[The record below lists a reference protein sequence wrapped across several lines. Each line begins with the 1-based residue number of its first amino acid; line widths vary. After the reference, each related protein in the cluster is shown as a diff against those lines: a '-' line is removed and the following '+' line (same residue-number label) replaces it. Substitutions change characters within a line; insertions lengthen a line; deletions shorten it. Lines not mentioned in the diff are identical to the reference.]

1 MSEAF
6 TEGVPTVAAWLT
18 AHRHLPRLE
27 LELLLCRHLVVPR
40 AGLIAAPDRPLDDAC
55 LAPLTRDVARLA
67 RGEPLAYIT
76 GEREFWDFIVEVT
89 PSVLIPRPETETLVE
104 QALAKLAPG
113 DRALD
118 LGTGSGAIAIALARR
133 GDIQVLAVDASRRAL
148 VVAAANTARLAP
160 SIELRE
166 SDWFAKVPERFQLIT
181 ANPPYVAAGD
191 PHLAA
196 LQYEPREALVSGRD
210 GLDDLGIIIADAVA
224 HLTPGGWLMVE
235 HGYDQADPVAAR
247 FHAAGFDAVRLVKDL
262 GGQPRVTMGRW
273 TEDTHHG

>member
-6 TEGVPTVAAWLT
+6 TEGPTVAEWLA

-27 LELLLCRHLVVPR
+27 LELLLCRHLAVPR
-40 AGLIAAPDRPLDDAC
+40 AGLIAAPDQPLDGAC
-55 LAPLTRDVARLA
+55 LAPLTRDVQRLA
-67 RGEPLAYIT
+67 DGEPLAYIT
-76 GEREFWDFIVEVT
+76 GERGFWDFVVEVT

-104 QALAKLAPG
+104 QALARLAPG

-133 GDIQVLAVDASRRAL
+133 GDVQVLAVDVSRQAL
-148 VVAAANTARLAP
+148 AVAARNTARLAP

-196 LQYEPREALVSGRD
+196 LHYEPREALVSGPH
-210 GLDDLGIIIADAVA
+210 GLDDLAIIIADAPT
-224 HLTPGGWLMVE
+224 HLTVGGWLMVE
-235 HGYDQADPVAAR
+235 HGYDQADPVAEG
-247 FHAAGFDAVRLVKDL
+247 FQAAGFDAVSLITDL

-273 TEDTHHG
+273 TGGTPHG

>member
-6 TEGVPTVAAWLT
+6 TEGPTVAEWLA

-27 LELLLCRHLVVPR
+27 LELLLCRHLAVPR
-40 AGLIAAPDRPLDDAC
+40 AGLIAAPDQPLDGAC
-55 LAPLTRDVARLA
+55 LAPLTRDVQRLA
-67 RGEPLAYIT
+67 DGEPLAYIT
-76 GEREFWDFIVEVT
+76 GERGFWDFVVEVT

-104 QALAKLAPG
+104 QALARLAPG

-118 LGTGSGAIAIALARR
+118 LGTGSGAIAIALAR
-133 GDIQVLAVDASRRAL
+133 
-148 VVAAANTARLAP
+148 NTARLAP

-196 LQYEPREALVSGRD
+196 LHYEPREALVSGPH
-210 GLDDLGIIIADAVA
+210 GLDDLAIIIADAPT
-224 HLTPGGWLMVE
+224 HLTVGGWLMVE
-235 HGYDQADPVAAR
+235 HGYDQADPVAEG
-247 FHAAGFDAVRLVKDL
+247 FQAAGFDAVSLITDL

-273 TEDTHHG
+273 TGGTPHG